1 MMLHTLIAT
10 LFTGA
15 FLAPTPAVSAD
26 ALATTES
33 PVVAWTAPNSY
44 LSGKPYRVMIDVTV
58 PDGGSTVPGWLFT
71 PAAFS
76 VDGKAIAQREDLG
89 TVQLPAGAELH
100 VPLDLGPHLKVEGN
114 FSLAFATGLATGD
127 PIEVRLLRPAPEG
140 LDFMQMPAEELGNY
154 HMLLQTNRGDLEVEM
169 WPETAPNH
177 VRNYLDLAYTGFYD
191 GSIFHR
197 VIPGFMIQG
206 GDPTGTGNGNGP
218 RVLKAEFS
226 KIKHERGVL
235 SAARTNDP
243 NSASCQFFVCHASA
257 PHLDGQYSAFGKLVN
272 GFETLDAIATTPR
285 GAGDR
290 PNEPQ
295 RILSA
300 SVVLAT
306 KADKKR

>member
-1 MMLHTLIAT
+1 MLHTLIQTFLTGAT
-10 LFTGA
+10 LLTGA
-15 FLAPTPAVSAD
+15 PLAATPES
-26 ALATTES
+26 TES
-33 PVVAWTAPNSY
+33 PVVEWTAPTSY
-44 LSGKPYRVMIDVTV
+44 LSGKPFRVMIDVTV
-58 PDGGSTVPGWLFT
+58 PEGGSTVPGWLFT

-76 VDGKAIAQREDLG
+76 VDGKAISQREDRG
-89 TVQLPAGAELH
+89 TIQLPEGAEIQ
-100 VPLDLGPHLKVEGN
+100 VPLDLGPHLEVEGN
-114 FSLAFATGLATGD
+114 FELMFAAGFATGEPVA
-127 PIEVRLLRPAPEG
+127 VRLLRPAPEG
-140 LDFMQMPAEELGNY
+140 LDFMQMPVEELGNY

-191 GSIFHR
+191 GTTFHR

-206 GDPTGTGNGNGP
+206 GDPTGKGSGNGP

-226 KIKHERGVL
+226 KVKHERGVL
-235 SAARTNDP
+235 SAARTGDP
-243 NSASCQFFVCHASA
+243 NSASCQFFVCHAAA

-285 GAGDR
+285 DRTDR

-300 SVVLAT
+300 SVIVAGEQ
-306 KADKKR
+306 